1 MKAVFERAR
10 KALDFLERHQL
21 EPTPRNYD
29 FALRYITDPASD
41 LARDV
46 VVHTEGGVRLTADT
60 MAALVARHGIETPAM
75 TPAVERRERTVAR
88 QAEELGSLT
97 SDAHDLT
104 QALGRDVGAIAS
116 RAEHWPSEG
125 EAIVARLSDAERELA
140 DLRRDFAQLRDDIA
154 QAHERRTDRDRDEL
168 TQGLSQDGARH
179 ILGELA
185 EFNRTYVLMLFSI
198 DDLVGINRRFGSGVG
213 DNVINA
219 FAQTLRHGFPE
230 EDLIRW
236 TGNEFIVVSTHI
248 AMAAAREAAEEA
260 LAAFRS
266 RRLKLRGTGEWIGT
280 VTASAG
286 IVTAQGRA
294 EGDVLERA
302 RGHLGDAAIA
312 GGGRVHG

>member
-21 EPTPRNYD
+21 EPTPRHYD
-29 FALRYITDPASD
+29 FALRYIANPASD

-46 VVHTEGGVRLTADT
+46 VAHSEGGVRLTADI

-125 EAIVARLSDAERELA
+125 DAIVARLSDAERELA
-140 DLRRDFAQLRDDIA
+140 DLRRDFAQLRDNIA
-154 QAHERRTDRDRDEL
+154 QAHERRADRDRDEL
-168 TQGLSQDGARH
+168 TQGLNPDGARH

-185 EFNRTYVLMLFSI
+185 LSNRNYVLMLFSI
-198 DDLVGINRRFGSGVG
+198 DDLVAINRRFGSSVG

-219 FAQTLRHGFPE
+219 FAQTLRHGFPD

-236 TGNEFIVVSTHI
+236 TGNEFIVIVTHI
-248 AMAAAREAAEEA
+248 GVAAAREAAEQA
-260 LAAFRS
+260 MTAFRA

-286 IVTAQGRA
+286 IVTGQGQA
-294 EGDVLERA
+294 EGEVLERA
-302 RGHLGDAAIA
+302 RGQLAQAALL
-312 GGGRVHG
+312 GGGRIHG